1 MQEDT
6 ALASAL
12 AAAGLLKTA
21 PGTSDPAP
29 ALTCQYCGNP
39 AELVTGA
46 VIYPRRDDLHAK
58 RFWRCAPCRA
68 YVGCHDPGN
77 GYGDGTRPLGVLANA
92 ELREAKKAVH
102 AVLDPLWR
110 SGRMSR
116 KRAYRWLAE
125 RMQLRVEDCHVGHFS
140 VEQCRR
146 AEAFCRSYPID

>member
-1 MQEDT
+1 MNEYSELAR
-6 ALASAL
+6 ALT
-12 AAAGLLKTA
+12 AAGLVKPAL
-21 PGTSDPAP
+21 GTPASAPAP
-29 ALTCQYCGNP
+29 VCQYCGNL

-46 VIYPRRDDLHAK
+46 VIYPRREDLHAK

-77 GYGDGTRPLGVLANA
+77 GYGDGTWPLGVLANA

-102 AVLDPLWR
+102 AVFDPLWR

-125 RMQLRVEDCHVGHFS
+125 RMQLSVEDCHVGQFS

-146 AEAFCRSYPID
+146 AEAVCRSYPLD